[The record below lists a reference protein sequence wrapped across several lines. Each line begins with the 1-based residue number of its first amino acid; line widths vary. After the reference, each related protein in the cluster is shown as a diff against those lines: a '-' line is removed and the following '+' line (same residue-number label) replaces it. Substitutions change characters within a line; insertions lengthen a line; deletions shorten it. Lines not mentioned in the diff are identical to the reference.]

1 MNQNMVASI
10 TLALL
15 AYAVADRLLPSA
27 GMVWVVFSS
36 VFLAPATALAL
47 VVWLRR
53 TSHG

>member
-10 TLALL
+10 TLVLL
-15 AYAVADRLLPSA
+15 AYAVADQLLPSA
-27 GMVWVVFSS
+27 EMVWVVFGS
-36 VFLAPATALAL
+36 VFLAPATALVL